1 MSTITPVLTTK
12 PIHYPESDGQPM
24 ADNTQQFDWITLIKF
39 NLDAL
44 FAERADVV
52 VFGDLLW
59 YPLEGFDKL
68 RVAPDVMVV
77 FGRPQGER
85 GSYLQWQEAQI
96 APQVVFEILSPG
108 NRLSEMAKKL
118 DFYRRYGVEEY
129 YLYDPDRNDLSGW
142 LRTGDQLEALDE
154 MDGWVSPRLD
164 IRFELTGDTLKL
176 YYPDGRPFQT
186 FLDVT
191 LRAERL
197 AAQLRALG
205 VEPEA

>member
-1 MSTITPVLTTK
+1 
-12 PIHYPESDGQPM
+12 M
-24 ADNTQQFDWITLIKF
+24 ADNTKQFDWITLIKF

-52 VFGDLLW
+52 VFGDLFW

-77 FGRPQGER
+77 FGRPKGHR
-85 GSYLQWQEAQI
+85 GSYLQWAEDNL

-108 NRLSEMAKKL
+108 NRLAEMAKKL

-142 LRTGDQLEALDE
+142 LRKDDQLEAIDE
-154 MDGWVSPRLD
+154 LNGWVSPRLG
-164 IRFELTGDTLKL
+164 IRFELTDDALKL

-191 LRAERL
+191 ARAERL
-197 AAQLRALG
+197 AAQLREFG